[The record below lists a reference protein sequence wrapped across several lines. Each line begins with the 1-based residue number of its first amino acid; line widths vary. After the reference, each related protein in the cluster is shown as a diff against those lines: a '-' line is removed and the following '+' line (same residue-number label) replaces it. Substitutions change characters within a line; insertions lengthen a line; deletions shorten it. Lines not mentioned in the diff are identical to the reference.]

1 MHHNSVTTNHTTP
14 FKSTIFR
21 AALLAIIPALLMTG
35 TALAKDISHER
46 RKDRIISTGTEY
58 IIIKEDE
65 QTGDRIIRSKP
76 DKPEEECNPYTDGQ
90 YPIIIELKP
99 DISNYKK

>member
-1 MHHNSVTTNHTTP
+1 MHCTSITTNPTTP
-14 FKSTIFR
+14 LKSTILK
-21 AALLAIIPALLMTG
+21 AAFFAVISTFLITEN
-35 TALAKDISHER
+35 TLAKDLSNER
-46 RKDRIISTGTEY
+46 RDRIISTGTEY

-90 YPIIIELKP
+90 YPLIIELKP